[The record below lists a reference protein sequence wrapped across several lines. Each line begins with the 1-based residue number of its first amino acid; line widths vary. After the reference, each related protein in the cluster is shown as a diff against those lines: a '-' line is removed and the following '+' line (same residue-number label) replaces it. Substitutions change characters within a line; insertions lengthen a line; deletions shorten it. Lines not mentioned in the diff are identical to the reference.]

1 MKRVRYLIP
10 VLAVCL
16 IIFLLFMLVKQPAD
30 DGIEILGQ
38 RYSPTL
44 RALYERVC
52 ALHQK
57 PIKVIEIKGVVDD
70 SIETMH
76 DKEIVLR
83 LHKGSSEDNIAH
95 ELMHAIMHA
104 EGYPDFFCI
113 STPLSINILKFCR
126 GDLDHI
132 IINDRLLELG
142 YDARQGFLKE
152 ANGYDS
158 VLRLHFDENPNNQ
171 AVLYFGM
178 LHELIK
184 FHFYIGIPSAQT
196 DILERF
202 PEVAKYWQKL
212 SSSID
217 SLPTKPDP
225 QDMWNI
231 GVKYITLGD
240 AICADLGASIRISD
254 LIGLEPVPLRRDQLN
269 KPSKS
274 MFTQSIEDAE
284 TVPASQGWILVRT
297 FLIDTR
303 IMVSAALTLAD
314 SARVKEVDQLNV
326 KELLRERNIRY
337 ILVD

>member
-1 MKRVRYLIP
+1 M
-10 VLAVCL
+10 
-16 IIFLLFMLVKQPAD
+16 D
-30 DGIEILGQ
+30 H

-52 ALHQK
+52 ALNQK
-57 PIKVIEIKGVVDD
+57 PIKVIEIKGDVDD
-70 SIETMH
+70 SIEPLH
-76 DKEIVLR
+76 DKEIVLK
-83 LHKGSSEDNIAH
+83 LHKGCSEDIIAH
-95 ELMHAIMHA
+95 ELMHAVMHA
-104 EGYPDFFCI
+104 EGYPDFFSI
-113 STPLSINILKFCR
+113 TSPLSMKIRAICA

-142 YDARQGFLKE
+142 YDARKGFLKK
-152 ANGYDS
+152 ADGYNNFLLMHSSENADKQAI
-158 VLRLHFDENPNNQ
+158 LQFGTLHQ
-171 AVLYFGM
+171 
-178 LHELIK
+178 LIK
-184 FHFYIGIPSAQT
+184 YHYYIRDSSAQT

-202 PEVAKYWQKL
+202 PEVVKYWQKL

-217 SLPTKPDP
+217 SLPTKPQP

-231 GVKYITLGD
+231 GVEYITLGD
-240 AICADLGASIRISD
+240 TICADLGASIRISD

-269 KPSKS
+269 KPAKS
-274 MFTQSIEDAE
+274 MFIQSIEDAE
-284 TVPASQGWILVRT
+284 TVPATQGWILVRT

-314 SARVKEVDQLNV
+314 SAVVKEIDQLNI